1 MFGMGRSA
9 DEGAATPRW
18 SLAVLLV
25 TAKELAR
32 SSGLRKP

>member
-1 MFGMGRSA
+1 MRV
-9 DEGAATPRW
+9 AATPRW

-32 SSGLRKP
+32 SSGESQM